1 MAHIAGKIFISGI
14 VARFTIRILFQ
25 GVSKDDTLQIL
36 NQGFLVL
43 AGQLLH
49 ISKVDACALT
59 DTQRQR
65 LAGGFHALG
74 RAGGADGAL

>member
-1 MAHIAGKIFISGI
+1 MTHIAGKIFISGI
-14 VARFTIRILFQ
+14 VARFAIRILFQ
-25 GVSKDDTLQIL
+25 GVSKYNALQIL
-36 NQGFLVL
+36 YQRFLVL

-49 ISKVDACALT
+49 IPKVDARALT

-65 LAGGFHALG
+65 LACGFYTLG